1 MTGKDNTLMKTN
13 TSITIRMAN
22 PADAQALLNIYAPYV
37 INTAITFEYDVP
49 SVEEF
54 ASRIAHTLE
63 KYPYLIAEEG
73 GNILG
78 YAYASPF
85 HDRPAYDWAVETSIY
100 VDQNIKHRGIGR
112 KLHDALESTLRE
124 QGILN
129 MNACIA
135 YPPEE
140 DEHLDKN
147 SVEFHAHMGY
157 RLVGEFYKCGYKFNR
172 WYNMVWM
179 EKLIGEHLSD
189 QKPPKFNR
197 LTKCPVRRCNNINE

>member
-1 MTGKDNTLMKTN
+1 MKTN

-54 ASRIAHTLE
+54 ASRIAHSLE

-78 YAYASPF
+78 YAYTSPF

-197 LTKCPVRRCNNINE
+197 LTKIS

>member
-1 MTGKDNTLMKTN
+1 MKPN

-197 LTKCPVRRCNNINE
+197 LTKVS

>member
-1 MTGKDNTLMKTN
+1 MKTN

-124 QGILN
+124 QGFLN

-197 LTKCPVRRCNNINE
+197 LTKVS

>member
-1 MTGKDNTLMKTN
+1 MKTN

-54 ASRIAHTLE
+54 ASRIAHSLE

-189 QKPPKFNR
+189 QKPPKFN
-197 LTKCPVRRCNNINE
+197 

>member
-1 MTGKDNTLMKTN
+1 MKTN

-189 QKPPKFNR
+189 QKPSKFNR
-197 LTKCPVRRCNNINE
+197 LTKVS

>member
-1 MTGKDNTLMKTN
+1 MKTN

-179 EKLIGEHLSD
+179 EKLIGKHLSD

-197 LTKCPVRRCNNINE
+197 LTKVS

>member
-1 MTGKDNTLMKTN
+1 MKTN

-147 SVEFHAHMGY
+147 SVEFHTHMGY

-179 EKLIGEHLSD
+179 EKMIGEHLSD

-197 LTKCPVRRCNNINE
+197 LTKVS

>member
-1 MTGKDNTLMKTN
+1 MNTN
-13 TSITIRMAN
+13 NSITIRMAT
-22 PADAQALLNIYAPYV
+22 PADAEALLDIYAPYV
-37 INTAITFEYDVP
+37 ENTAITFEYDVP
-49 SVEEF
+49 SVKEF
-54 ASRIAHTLE
+54 ASRIEHTLE
-63 KYPYLIAEEG
+63 KYPYLVAEE
-73 GNILG
+73 NRKILG

-112 KLHDALESTLRE
+112 KLHDALENALRD

-135 YPPEE
+135 YPPQE

-147 SVEFHAHMGY
+147 SVEFHSHMGY

-197 LTKCPVRRCNNINE
+197 LTKVS

>member
-1 MTGKDNTLMKTN
+1 MKTN

-22 PADAQALLNIYAPYV
+22 PAYAQALLNIYAPYV

-54 ASRIAHTLE
+54 ASRIAHSLE

-197 LTKCPVRRCNNINE
+197 LTKIS

>member
-1 MTGKDNTLMKTN
+1 MKTN

-157 RLVGEFYKCGYKFNR
+157 RFVGEFYKCGYKFNR

-197 LTKCPVRRCNNINE
+197 LTKVS